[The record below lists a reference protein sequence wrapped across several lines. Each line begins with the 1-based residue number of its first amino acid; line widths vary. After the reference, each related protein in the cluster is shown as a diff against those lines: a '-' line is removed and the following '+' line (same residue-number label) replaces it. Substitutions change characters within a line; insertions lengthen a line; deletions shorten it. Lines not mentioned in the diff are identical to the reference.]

1 MVPKHSTRVYLHHK
15 PRYLTQ
21 ILAALAIS
29 LGPFSAGLGKGYSSP
44 ALASLQGYH
53 IAPNIIVS
61 EQEASWIASLSLGG
75 AFFGALFGG
84 LAMKFGR
91 RTVLLASAPPLSLSW
106 MCTVFATDT
115 STMYVT
121 SFVGGF
127 CCAIILTVAQVYIVE
142 ISEPEIRGRLSAVL
156 KIVNQTGVLLSF
168 AVGAVLNWRQLAF
181 VVALAPAAFFAAV
194 LALPETPSYLM
205 LAGKDEEAARSLRWL
220 RGDADILHE
229 LHSLRNNVLIL
240 TASQGPGL
248 RASLPPHVIPI
259 TGHAPVFPAATRQA
273 SLAAL
278 LSKPALVTCALVFF
292 QRFSGTNAFNF
303 YAVTT
308 LSQTLIHVNPHSGAV
323 AVALV
328 QLVASLFSGILVD
341 TAGRLPLLIASSVF
355 MSISLA
361 GFGSYCYYR
370 EHRPRPPF
378 DLSSPGAD
386 FSSGDPS
393 DLSPDWIPLACV
405 LIFHVAF
412 SLGISPISSLLI
424 GELFPLAIR
433 GLGSSLSMAFS
444 YFCAFLVVKTFT
456 DFKQMFA
463 MSGTYWLYACISLTG
478 LGFIVTC
485 VDETKGKDLDEM
497 KG

>member
-205 LAGKDEEAARSLRWL
+205 LAG
-220 RGDADILHE
+220 
-229 LHSLRNNVLIL
+229 
-240 TASQGPGL
+240 
-248 RASLPPHVIPI
+248 
-259 TGHAPVFPAATRQA
+259 
-273 SLAAL
+273 
-278 LSKPALVTCALVFF
+278 
-292 QRFSGTNAFNF
+292 
-303 YAVTT
+303 
-308 LSQTLIHVNPHSGAV
+308 
-323 AVALV
+323 
-328 QLVASLFSGILVD
+328 ILVD

-405 LIFHVAF
+405 LIFHVA
-412 SLGISPISSLLI
+412 
-424 GELFPLAIR
+424 
-433 GLGSSLSMAFS
+433 
-444 YFCAFLVVKTFT
+444 
-456 DFKQMFA
+456 
-463 MSGTYWLYACISLTG
+463 
-478 LGFIVTC
+478 
-485 VDETKGKDLDEM
+485 
-497 KG
+497 